1 MRKIIDENTYRA
13 NDIRGIA
20 DENHPK
26 FQLSDEF
33 CEITAHAFV
42 EMLRKYRGKEPE
54 DMVIVVG
61 KDVRLS
67 SPRIKSAFE
76 LSLIHISEPTR
87 PY

>member
-1 MRKIIDENTYRA
+1 MRKIIDESTYRA

-42 EMLRKYRGKEPE
+42 EMSVSYTHLT
-54 DMVIVVG
+54 
-61 KDVRLS
+61 L
-67 SPRIKSAFE
+67 
-76 LSLIHISEPTR
+76 PTN
-87 PY
+87 